1 VVKLKQ
7 VVYEDIA
14 MIKAKTPTVHKPK
27 EFEANQIQRTKP
39 IGKPIRKK
47 FRSPT
52 ITDAA
57 LDRRRL
63 LSSAALL
70 PGVGAVLFPLVEAAA
85 AESQATETHLAEVP
99 LASRAT
105 LTVERRGQVA
115 LFGINRPQI
124 QNRIDPVTFRALATA
139 YYDYDHDPSLRAAVL
154 FGHGE
159 HFSRGT
165 DVDAFKSLVATQR
178 PWIPAQ
184 KTIDPLAK
192 RQPFLS
198 KPLVVAVH
206 GDTWNMADE
215 LFLVADIR
223 VAAADTNFGQD
234 ENTHGRFPGG
244 GSTIRFVREAGWAN
258 AMRYILTGDHW
269 TAAEAHRIGT
279 VQEVQ
284 PTPDAALQRAIELA
298 GKIADCGPLGIK
310 TSLASAHLAVDPAEA
325 AALAQLDAQFG
336 ALFHTR
342 DFQEGRDAEAEG
354 RRPVYEGR

>member
-1 VVKLKQ
+1 LESRSEKNFDRPQSLTQ
-7 VVYEDIA
+7 PQIA
-14 MIKAKTPTVHKPK
+14 EGSCPAPRSCRGSAPYYFRWWRRQLPKAK
-27 EFEANQIQRTKP
+27 QRKRIWP
-39 IGKPIRKK
+39 
-47 FRSPT
+47 RS
-52 ITDAA
+52 
-57 LDRRRL
+57 R
-63 LSSAALL
+63 
-70 PGVGAVLFPLVEAAA
+70 
-85 AESQATETHLAEVP
+85 
-99 LASRAT
+99 SRAAPRS
-105 LTVERRGQVA
+105 LWNRHGQVA

-124 QNRIDPVTFRALATA
+124 QNRIDPVTFRGLATA

-159 HFSRGT
+159 HFSRGI
-165 DVDAFKSLVATQR
+165 DVDAFKSLVATQQ
-178 PWIPAQ
+178 PWIPAE

-269 TAAEAHRIGT
+269 TAAEAHRMGT

-284 PTPDAALQRAIELA
+284 PTPDAALQRDRARRQ
-298 GKIADCGPLGIK
+298 IADCGPLGIK
-310 TSLASAHLAVDPAEA
+310 TSLASAHLAVDPTEA

-342 DFQEGRDAEAEG
+342 DFQEGRDAEAED